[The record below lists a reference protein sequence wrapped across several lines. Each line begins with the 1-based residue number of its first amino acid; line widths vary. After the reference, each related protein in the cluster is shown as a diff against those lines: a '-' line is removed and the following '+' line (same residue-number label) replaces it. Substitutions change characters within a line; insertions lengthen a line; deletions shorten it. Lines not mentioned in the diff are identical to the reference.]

1 MISKFASAVAIASSI
16 QEAQAWSFT
25 SQFLEVT
32 DDGSVTSNS
41 PNSCE
46 KLNPWLKPENIDTN
60 EQPVIGIVSQ
70 TLDFTP
76 DKDDHRFDDYKSY
89 IMAAYVRFV
98 QGAGARV
105 IPFIYDE
112 PEDVTIEKLGKVN
125 GVLFPGGGGDY
136 IKIGEL
142 IVKHAK

>member
-1 MISKFASAVAIASSI
+1 
-16 QEAQAWSFT
+16 
-25 SQFLEVT
+25 
-32 DDGSVTSNS
+32 
-41 PNSCE
+41 
-46 KLNPWLKPENIDTN
+46 
-60 EQPVIGIVSQ
+60 
-70 TLDFTP
+70 
-76 DKDDHRFDDYKSY
+76 
-89 IMAAYVRFV
+89 MAAYVRFV

-105 IPFIYDE
+105 VPFIYDE

>member
-1 MISKFASAVAIASSI
+1 
-16 QEAQAWSFT
+16 
-25 SQFLEVT
+25 
-32 DDGSVTSNS
+32 
-41 PNSCE
+41 
-46 KLNPWLKPENIDTN
+46 
-60 EQPVIGIVSQ
+60 
-70 TLDFTP
+70 LDFTP

-105 IPFIYDE
+105 VPFIYDE